1 LDKYSWPG
9 NVRELENMLEFL
21 VVTVDAPV
29 IGIEHIPAH
38 IRSAR
43 GQDAA
48 AVRVSGIM
56 PLRRAVEEVER
67 QLIERASETC
77 PSTYAIARAL
87 GVNQSTIV
95 RKIQRLANDRGG

>member
-1 LDKYSWPG
+1 
-9 NVRELENMLEFL
+9 M
-21 VVTVDAPV
+21 
-29 IGIEHIPAH
+29 
-38 IRSAR
+38 
-43 GQDAA
+43 
-48 AVRVSGIM
+48 SGIM

-95 RKIQRLANDRGG
+95 RKIQRLANDRRG